1 MKSYNPENFLILVV
15 DDVKQ
20 NLILL
25 GDILEDAG
33 YKTTFASS
41 GRLGLE
47 RAQSALPDLILLD
60 LMMPDLD
67 GLKVCDLLKD
77 ETSLS
82 ETPVIFLTASNDKQH
97 LIQAFSKGAVDYIT
111 KPFNKHELLARV
123 KTHLQLKDT
132 TEQLKQALEQVDKLA
147 KKDFLTGLDNRRSFF
162 TIAQEY
168 FQRSQIELNPFSILI
183 IDIDHFKKINDSYS
197 HLLGDLVIKFF
208 VETVEKIEIN
218 SGCFARFGGDEFIIL
233 LPETEVNQAVQVA
246 EIIRKKIAKEALIHE
261 SFVIDFTVSIGVASY
276 QESDT
281 SLEMIIQRADD
292 SLYQAKQKGR
302 NRVFPTIHS

>member
-1 MKSYNPENFLILVV
+1 MKSYNPENFLVLVV

-47 RAQSALPDLILLD
+47 RAQSAQPDLILLD

-77 ETSLS
+77 EPSLA

-97 LIQAFSKGAVDYIT
+97 LIQAFSKGAVDYVT

-132 TEQLKQALEQVDKLA
+132 TEQLKQALEEVDKLA
-147 KKDFLTGLDNRRSFF
+147 KKDFLTNIDNRRSFF

-168 FQRSQIELNPFSILI
+168 YNRSQLQLSPFSLLIL
-183 IDIDHFKKINDSYS
+183 DIDNFKKINDSYT
-197 HLLGDLVIKFF
+197 HVIGDLVIKFL
-208 VETVEKIEIN
+208 VETVQKIDIN
-218 SGCFARFGGDEFIIL
+218 IGCFARLGGEEFIIL
-233 LPETEVNQAVQVA
+233 LPETELNQGLIIA
-246 EIIRKKIAKEALIHE
+246 ETIRKTISKQALIND
-261 SFVIDFTVSIGVASY
+261 SLVIDFTVSIGVASY

-281 SLEMIIQRADD
+281 SLEMIIQRADNA
-292 SLYQAKQKGR
+292 LYQAKQQGR
-302 NRVFPTIHS
+302 NRVCTS